1 MSTHTD
7 RTAERT
13 AIFSIAE
20 IEGRQGRLREA
31 AAAAGLDAFLATS
44 YPSSYYLSG
53 APIHPFGR
61 PMATLVPLSGDPA
74 MVLSII
80 EVEHVRL
87 QTPIAD
93 LRTYWDFNPTPD
105 LAHPRPTF
113 ASMLAHLATVI
124 QERALAG
131 ARIGYE
137 DASLADRHLRAIRE
151 ALPNVTWVPASDTV
165 DQMRLVLSAEELAIL
180 RHADAVADAGQQ
192 AILDSIGE
200 GVSAQ
205 RLYGSAMAAMEAK
218 IRVLRPNAAYALRV
232 TPGPG
237 SPERSAGHSE
247 WRSFGPTDAVQ
258 AGDVHV
264 SVLDAIV
271 WGYTGN
277 VERTMVVGEPSER
290 VRRDFA
296 TMVEANDR
304 AIEAVR
310 PGVPVRRI
318 DAICK
323 QVFEA
328 AGHGTRTGSGVG
340 RGLISYEGNHRILGL
355 DLRPYNDLVLE
366 EGMAFSIE
374 PDLQTQDGTY
384 RHCNTIIVTPDGCVV
399 DSTVE
404 RGIIVR

>member
-1 MSTHTD
+1 MST
-7 RTAERT
+7 TAQRT
-13 AIFSIAE
+13 AIFSVAE
-20 IEGRQGRLREA
+20 IERRQTRLREA
-31 AAAAGLDAFLATS
+31 LSAVGLDAFIATS
-44 YPSSYYLSG
+44 YPNSYYLSG

-61 PMATLVPLSGDPA
+61 PMATLIPLSGDPA

-93 LRTYWDFNPTPD
+93 LRTYWDFNPTPE
-105 LAHPRPTF
+105 LADPRPPLS
-113 ASMLAHLATVI
+113 SMVAHLATVVH
-124 QERALAG
+124 ERGVANG
-131 ARIGYE
+131 RIGYE
-137 DASLADRHLRAIRE
+137 DATLADGHLRAVRE
-151 ALPNVTWVPASDTV
+151 ALPGVTWAGASDFV
-165 DQMRLVLSAEELAIL
+165 DRMRLVLSDEELAIL
-180 RHADAVADAGQQ
+180 RVADAVADAGQQ
-192 AILDSIGE
+192 AILDSIAVDVG
-200 GVSAQ
+200 AQ
-205 RLYGSAMAAMEAK
+205 VLYEAAMTAMQAK
-218 IRVLRPNAAYALRV
+218 IRDLRPDAAVALRV

-237 SPERSAGHSE
+237 GPERSAGHSE
-247 WRSFGPTDAVQ
+247 WRSFGPTDAAR
-258 AGDVHV
+258 AGDVLV

-277 VERTMVVGEPSER
+277 VERTMVIGEPSER

-296 TMVEANDR
+296 TMVEANER

-310 PGVPVRRI
+310 AGVQACRI

-323 QVFEA
+323 QVFDA

-374 PDLQTQDGTY
+374 PDLQTEDGTF
-384 RHCNTIIVTPDGCVV
+384 RHCNTIIVTTDGCVV
-399 DSTVE
+399 DSSVE
-404 RGIIVR
+404 RGVIVR